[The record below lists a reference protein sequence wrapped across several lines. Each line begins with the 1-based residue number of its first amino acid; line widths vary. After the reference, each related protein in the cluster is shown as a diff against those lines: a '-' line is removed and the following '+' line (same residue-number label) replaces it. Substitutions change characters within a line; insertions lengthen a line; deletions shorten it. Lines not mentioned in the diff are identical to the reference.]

1 MNDLGII
8 STSDD
13 DPFLRPAPQTDGGG
27 AHRGAEG
34 AARFWMVWKVFGR
47 RRLYEVTTTRILDP
61 NKKHLMEI
69 LFDVKIQTHQMLR
82 MSLKRLRWTV
92 RSSTRTRH

>member
-1 MNDLGII
+1 
-8 STSDD
+8 
-13 DPFLRPAPQTDGGG
+13 
-27 AHRGAEG
+27 
-34 AARFWMVWKVFGR
+34 
-47 RRLYEVTTTRILDP
+47 VTTTRILDP